1 MAEFHAGRYQYLTRA
16 NGTTVISD
24 FFSPHVNIVSGNQ
37 SDFLLTSSDVYDNL
51 DKIRFSSYWFN
62 YLSVNTRST
71 LSNLITLPQRNA
83 VIESGGKKGKDTII
97 RPYTGVSDYLVLQHN
112 LNKTP
117 AYAAWDAN
125 TGKVFSGVILLG
137 AGNSKRI
144 LLTRSNENSI
154 FLKEIFFVV
163 SDNLPQISLSILVTI
178 FNQFVE
184 DEFIPDPNKD
194 PLLITAEQC
203 IFGKGKFDT
212 DLGYVF
218 KQDDSP
224 YSIINRGGLL
234 IEGNFDINISRS
246 IRLRSFENGNL
257 VGQFITNASN
267 NTVFL
272 EPFPAASVFDG
283 NTFNIGFV

>member
-37 SDFLLTSSDVYDNL
+37 SDFLLTSSGVYDNL
-51 DKIRFSSYWFN
+51 DKIRFSSYWFD
-62 YLSVNTRST
+62 YLTVNSRAT
-71 LSNLITLPQRNA
+71 LTNIVTLPQRNF
-83 VIESGGKKGKDTII
+83 VVESGGKKGKDSYI
-97 RPYTGVSDYLVLQHN
+97 RPYTGVAEYVIYTHN
-112 LNKTP
+112 LGKTP
-117 AYAAWDAN
+117 AYAAWDIN
-125 TGKVFSGVILLG
+125 TGRVFSGVILLG
-137 AGNSKRI
+137 GGNSKRI
-144 LLTRSNENSI
+144 LLTSSNSETI
-154 FLKEIFFVV
+154 FLREIFFVV
-163 SDNLPQISLSILVTI
+163 NDNLPQVDLSINLVL
-178 FNQFVE
+178 FNTFVE
-184 DEFIPDPNKD
+184 ESIEENIDKA

-212 DLGYVF
+212 DLGYIF
-218 KQDDSP
+218 KDSTSSF
-224 YSIINRGGLL
+224 SIVNRGGLL